1 MSPAPAASRLILPVL
16 TPYDR
21 QVLVQSIARAVA
33 RWGAAQVEVGP
44 RALVVEREAAPA
56 ARRCGRCGDGPV
68 GLHCRERGGLTCV
81 GCALDAIAGAARV
94 AVVGPCATRPAHSED
109 HSSRADAS
117 RPSAAQHRQ

>member
-21 QVLVQSIARAVA
+21 QVLAQSIARAVA

-44 RALVVEREAAPA
+44 RALVVRREDTSAE
-56 ARRCGRCGDGPV
+56 RRCGRCGERPV
-68 GLHCRERGGLTCV
+68 GLLCRERGGLTCI
-81 GCALDAIAGAARV
+81 GCALDAIAGTARV
-94 AVVGPCATRPAHSED
+94 AVVGPCATPRAHSEG
-109 HSSRADAS
+109 HSSRADAA